1 MFLQELYPFLSV
13 FKLPSVLL
21 MGVTRVPGET
31 TDLPQ
36 VADKLTNCGDVY
48 IYMHIYVHVSCI
60 CN

>member
-1 MFLQELYPFLSV
+1 MRIKTVISWQ
-13 FKLPSVLL
+13 SVLL
-21 MGVTRVPGET
+21 MEITRVPGET

-48 IYMHIYVHVSCI
+48 IYMHIYVHVSYI